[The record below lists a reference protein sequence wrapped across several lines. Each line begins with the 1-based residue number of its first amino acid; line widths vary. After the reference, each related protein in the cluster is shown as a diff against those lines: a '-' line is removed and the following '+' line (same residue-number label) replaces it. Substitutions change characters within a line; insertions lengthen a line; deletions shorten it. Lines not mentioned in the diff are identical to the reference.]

1 VLAHPERLSLR
12 AAIDAACTSPG
23 TVRTLF
29 QPIVDIAHAVTTGYE
44 ALTRVELEP
53 RLGPDGWLAAAYA
66 QGRGTALEAA
76 FLRSALGHR
85 EALPANC
92 FLTVNVGPAAL
103 LSPEVQ
109 RVLASA
115 GDLRGLVVELTE
127 QDPVDDYTVLNAA
140 LAPLRA
146 AGVMLAVDDAGAG
159 FASLEHIAQLRPEIV
174 KIDRGHVEGIDRDLA
189 KEAAVRALGDFAS
202 RLDAWVVAEGVET
215 AAELDALA
223 ALGVPLAQGYF
234 LGRPSPAMAG
244 ATDEALAA
252 HRAREVRHQAGGLGP
267 LLSAATCVSDT
278 EPPRVLAEAFLAD
291 PSLQHVVLVDAHRR
305 PVGLAHRGDRDGGE
319 ILCDGLDAELRVL
332 AERVV
337 TRPAVTRFDPVAI
350 CDERGAIAGLL
361 PVERLILE
369 LAR

>member
-1 VLAHPERLSLR
+1 LLAHRDRLSLR
-12 AAIDAACTSPG
+12 AAIEAACTSPG

-29 QPIVDIAHAVTTGYE
+29 QPIVDIANAVTTGYE

-66 QGRGTALEAA
+66 QGLGPALEAA

-85 EALPANC
+85 DALPPNC

-109 RVLASA
+109 RVLSAA

-127 QDPVDDYTVLNAA
+127 QDPVDDYDALNAA
-140 LAPLRA
+140 LAPLRS
-146 AGVMLAVDDAGAG
+146 AGVLLAVDDAGAG
-159 FASLEHIAQLRPEIV
+159 FASLEHISRLRPEIV
-174 KIDRGHVEGIDRDLA
+174 KIDRGHVEGIDADLA

-244 ATDEALAA
+244 PTDETLAA
-252 HRAREVRHQAGGLGP
+252 HRAREQRRAGGALGH
-267 LLSAATCVSDT
+267 LLSAAVCIRES
-278 EPPRVLAEAFLAD
+278 EPPRALAEAFLAD
-291 PSLQHVVLVDAHRR
+291 AALRHVVVVDEHRR
-305 PVGLAHRGDRDGGE
+305 PVGLARREDRGVGA
-319 ILCDGLDAELRVL
+319 ILCDGLDADLRVL

-337 TRPAVTRFDPVAI
+337 TRPAATRFDPVAI